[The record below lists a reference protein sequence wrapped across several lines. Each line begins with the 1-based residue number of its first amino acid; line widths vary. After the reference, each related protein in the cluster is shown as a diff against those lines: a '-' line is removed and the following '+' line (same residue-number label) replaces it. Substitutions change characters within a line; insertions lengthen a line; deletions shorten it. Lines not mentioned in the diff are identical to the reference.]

1 MRTVHEGWDPAADPR
16 ELSLSQ
22 LFKRFSD
29 EASSLIRMEVELAKV
44 ELAEK
49 GKVAGAGAGM
59 FGAAAAAALCL
70 LGALT
75 ACLILALDE
84 VMHPA
89 VAALIV
95 TLLWALV
102 AGALAYLGRE
112 RVRAAT
118 PIAPRRAQEGIRE
131 DLQAA
136 KEGLRAGRAGELNTM
151 GGNHR

>member
-1 MRTVHEGWDPAADPR
+1 MRTVHEGWDAAADPR
-16 ELSLSQ
+16 ELSLSR

-29 EASSLIRMEVELAKV
+29 EATSLVHTEIELAKA

-59 FGAAAAAALCL
+59 FGGAAAAALCL

-95 TLLWALV
+95 TILWALV

-112 RVRAAT
+112 RVRKAT
-118 PIAPRRAQEGIRE
+118 PIAPQRAQEGIRE

-136 KEGLRAGRAGELNTM
+136 KEGLRAGRAGELETM
-151 GGNHR
+151 GGTYR

>member
-29 EASSLIRMEVELAKV
+29 EATSLIRMEVELAKV
-44 ELAEK
+44 ELTEK
-49 GKVAGAGAGM
+49 GKEAGAGAGM
-59 FGAAAAAALCL
+59 FGGAAAAALCL

-102 AGALAYLGRE
+102 AGVLAYLGRE